1 MTRALDELHPHPS
14 YIQHHL
20 SVSVSQLSALAA
32 LGSLALREPI
42 VVTGHGIIVDGYARL
57 ELARQRGHKTILCL
71 QHNLT
76 EEEALC
82 WLIQSHRPSRGLNSY
97 CRTLLALNLEPF
109 LRKQAEA
116 NQRAGGEN
124 KNISSLTEAERLD
137 VRSEI
142 AAAAGVSTGN
152 VTKVN
157 QLRKTAHPKVEQV
170 LRAGGISIHRA
181 WKWSRLSLQQQLRE
195 LEEYQNCKSANQT
208 SRRLIQKHVARLS
221 PNQLIPSSLGDLLKP
236 FVANRS
242 GALDSIIVTEVDAPG
257 NVAYLTKDALR
268 TLKSIE
274 ETKCQA

>member
-170 LRAGGISIHRA
+170 LRAGGISIQRA

-195 LEEYQNCKSANQT
+195 LEEYQNCKGANQT

>member
-1 MTRALDELHPHPS
+1 
-14 YIQHHL
+14 
-20 SVSVSQLSALAA
+20 
-32 LGSLALREPI
+32 
-42 VVTGHGIIVDGYARL
+42 
-57 ELARQRGHKTILCL
+57 
-71 QHNLT
+71 
-76 EEEALC
+76 
-82 WLIQSHRPSRGLNSY
+82 LNSY

-116 NQRAGGEN
+116 NQRTGGEN

-170 LRAGGISIHRA
+170 LRAGEISIHRA

-195 LEEYQNCKSANQT
+195 LEEYQNCKGANQP

-221 PNQLIPSSLGDLLKP
+221 PNQLIPPSLGDLLKP

>member
-137 VRSEI
+137 VRS
-142 AAAAGVSTGN
+142 
-152 VTKVN
+152 
-157 QLRKTAHPKVEQV
+157 
-170 LRAGGISIHRA
+170 
-181 WKWSRLSLQQQLRE
+181 
-195 LEEYQNCKSANQT
+195 
-208 SRRLIQKHVARLS
+208 
-221 PNQLIPSSLGDLLKP
+221 
-236 FVANRS
+236 
-242 GALDSIIVTEVDAPG
+242 
-257 NVAYLTKDALR
+257 
-268 TLKSIE
+268 
-274 ETKCQA
+274 